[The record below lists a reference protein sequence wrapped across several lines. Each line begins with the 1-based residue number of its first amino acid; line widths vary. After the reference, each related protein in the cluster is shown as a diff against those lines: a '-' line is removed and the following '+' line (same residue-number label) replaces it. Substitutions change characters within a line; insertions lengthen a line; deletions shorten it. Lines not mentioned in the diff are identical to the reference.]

1 VESPP
6 FLVMKRTGKTIA
18 KVLAF
23 GFGGGTLLLG
33 VVTSVGGSL
42 SARAIWPALTGY
54 LLAALP
60 FFVMAAVLWRCKREL
75 WVVPSHGVLR
85 MLTFRPWLV
94 RGPRVEQASLEEYRG
109 VCTVALRG
117 EDAAVAVALVTQAG
131 DPVPVRDFGSSGEAV
146 TFLEELERVTG
157 LPRLRGAG

>member
-1 VESPP
+1 MESPP
-6 FLVMKRTGKTIA
+6 FLVMQRTGKTIA
-18 KVLAF
+18 KVLGL
-23 GFGGGTLLLG
+23 GFGGGTVLLG
-33 VVTSVGGSL
+33 VTTSVGGAL
-42 SARAIWPALTGY
+42 STRALWPALTGY

-75 WVVPSHGVLR
+75 WVVPADGVLR

-94 RGPRVEQASLEEYRG
+94 RGPRVEQEYRG

-131 DPVPVRDFGSSGEAV
+131 DPVPVRDFGSTSEAA

-157 LPRLRGAG
+157 LPRLRGPG